1 MDRQRFAEKMKT
13 ASDHMDAGRT
23 EEVMRAAMRRVTDES
38 EMLPGQVLASM
49 YLMEETGELL
59 AAVNRYMRGRVTGS
73 DVLQEMADVMLDII
87 AMADAMGI
95 SMREIV
101 RAMNV
106 KLDREAVRS
115 AAYLK
120 KEQ

>member
-1 MDRQRFAEKMKT
+1 MDRQRFAEKMKM
-13 ASDHMDAGRT
+13 ASDHMDAGRM
-23 EEVMRAAMRRVTDES
+23 EEVMRAAMRRATDES

-87 AMADAMGI
+87 AMADTMGI
-95 SMREIV
+95 SMQEIV
-101 RAMNV
+101 RAVNV

>member
-13 ASDHMDAGRT
+13 ASDHMDARRM

-95 SMREIV
+95 SMREII
-101 RAMNV
+101 RAVNV

>member
-1 MDRQRFAEKMKT
+1 MDRQEFAEKMKG
-13 ASDHMDAGRT
+13 ASANIDSERM
-23 EEVMRAAMRRVTDES
+23 EEVMQAAMRRVNDEN

-87 AMADAMGI
+87 AMAGRMCGRIWIRYCGRPGGCSTAI
-95 SMREIV
+95 RV
-101 RAMNV
+101 
-106 KLDREAVRS
+106 
-115 AAYLK
+115 
-120 KEQ
+120 

>member
-1 MDRQRFAEKMKT
+1 MDRQEFAEKMKG
-13 ASDHMDAGRT
+13 ASANIDSERM
-23 EEVMRAAMRRVTDES
+23 EEVMQAAMRRVNDEN

-87 AMADAMGI
+87 AMADTMGI
-95 SMREIV
+95 SMQEIV
-101 RAMNV
+101 RAVNV

-120 KEQ
+120 KEH

>member
-1 MDRQRFAEKMKT
+1 
-13 ASDHMDAGRT
+13 
-23 EEVMRAAMRRVTDES
+23 
-38 EMLPGQVLASM
+38 
-49 YLMEETGELL
+49 
-59 AAVNRYMRGRVTGS
+59 
-73 DVLQEMADVMLDII
+73 MLDII

>member
-13 ASDHMDAGRT
+13 ASDHVDAVRV
-23 EEVMRAAMRRVTDES
+23 EEVMRAAMRRLTDEN

-101 RAMNV
+101 RAVNV

-120 KEQ
+120 KEH